1 MAYMVVRNFGVKIY
15 SSVHSILAT
24 STTIA
29 AVLGSVL
36 LSAMSSRYGDYRK
49 YVALT
54 GVVAIGQ
61 A

>member
-24 STTIA
+24 STKIA

-36 LSAMSSRYGDYRK
+36 LSAMSSHYGNHRQYL
-49 YVALT
+49 ALT
-54 GVVAIGQ
+54 DVVASGQ